1 MLPRPAR
8 LCRPR
13 RSPRPAH
20 PRKPRLLDVGRRIPA
35 RDRFAP
41 DSPLEEQGFEP
52 LVLLLLFAGP
62 GVAESRRSSGTPRAT
77 WQDSRD
83 TSAVWAFA
91 PSANQFVVPGAIPWL
106 RLQVVGT
113 QSGPTGGDR
122 LTATTFIHRLE
133 TAGGIAPTTGCS
145 AAAAVGKTA
154 LVSYE
159 ADYFFYR
166 ARPAHGQGHDDD

>member
-1 MLPRPAR
+1 M
-8 LCRPR
+8 
-13 RSPRPAH
+13 
-20 PRKPRLLDVGRRIPA
+20 
-35 RDRFAP
+35 
-41 DSPLEEQGFEP
+41 
-52 LVLLLLFAGP
+52 LFAGP

-133 TAGGIAPTTGCS
+133 TAGGMAPTTGCS